1 MTKETLIRIR
11 RIYSILLSVVIIVAG
26 LCLIAGCITI
36 YSSGEQ
42 PFSREIVAETFSG
55 IAVWIYLSLGMTALS
70 ILLEIILFFVKE
82 EKVPL
87 KDKTN
92 YPKYNGENDKKE
104 NLLRLTILFLAV
116 FFVVYG
122 LITGGTADV
131 LTKAINICTECIG
144 LG

>member
-36 YSSGEQ
+36 YFSGEQ
-42 PFSREIVAETFSG
+42 PFSREVVAETFSG
-55 IAVWIYLSLGMTALS
+55 IAIWIYLSLGMTALS
-70 ILLEIILFFVKE
+70 ILLEIVLLFVKE

-92 YPKYNGENDKKE
+92 FPKYIGGNNKKE
-104 NLLRLTILFLAV
+104 TLLRLTILFLAV